1 MTVTSPT
8 FSQIKAQVAAIRKA
22 VPNTRAVAIRSRSK
36 WTGDVIQRDGE
47 ETYRIY
53 QCDSPLAMRI
63 ALRNADESATT
74 VLVTDIDD
82 NDISNDIFVRLKPR
96 KLYPLNSWQIVKA
109 LFQAK
114 SIDPRIASHGWIAE
128 TLMEFIPADGY
139 APAVS
144 GFLAAETVWPILFR
158 RVIGLESE
166 SPDLVAVL
174 KWSIDVQAVTR
185 YQETS
190 PAFKEAA
197 IDWLV
202 STGGPAMAT
211 VMRCVERNDRPDAL
225 PIGLAAGVVFHAN
238 AKGKLERAIGNLEG
252 RYLHGESAEVS
263 IMERWAAAA
272 TEVVRLQLRD
282 SRLKQQQLMRSDEIL
297 RELGADNFAS
307 FSDTSPLGF
316 DRRLAEFGKQLTAL
330 LKTGPNTD
338 IEPLIAYRQSI
349 TQHDRHSRERRQLDR
364 VDMAIRLVRFLR
376 QCKTDQTF
384 SSMAEAAAFHLS
396 EGGFVDWARLTLRSG
411 DPVSELS
418 EAYSKLFN
426 AVTAVREQQSRMF
439 AELLRDWTA
448 AKKSDDLVV
457 PVEQILEQI
466 VAPIAAELPVLVI
479 VIDGMSV
486 AVFHELMADVL
497 GHDWLL
503 LAEETRGLRP
513 ALATTPSV
521 TEVSRTS
528 LLCGKLAQGNQDTE
542 RVGFAAH
549 AALLKHC
556 RANSPPILFHKA
568 ALRETD
574 DASLAAEIR
583 KEISSTHR
591 KIVGVVVNAVD
602 DHLLKGEQIDTRW
615 SRDEIKVLPL
625 LLHEARISGRTV
637 IMVSDHGH
645 VLDCNAKGQS
655 FEGGERWRF
664 DQGNPADGEFRVKGP
679 RVVIPEAGSLIAP
692 WTERI
697 RYGIKKNGYH
707 GGLSPQE
714 MVIPIAVLT
723 ASGAFPAGW
732 AEAPADLPAWWDV
745 IATGPLIEAAREQ
758 ITKPTKPK
766 EKPAG
771 RLFDP
776 EEEPA
781 KPAAT
786 PVTVLATPIVPAW
799 VQALFES
806 PVFAEQKRLGG
817 RTVPA
822 DDVFARLLIAID
834 QRGGK
839 ITTAGLANSLRL
851 SLVRLPGFIATA
863 QRVLNVDGFLVLNR
877 DDVSDTIAL
886 DRNLLC
892 RQFDLPKGE
901 K

>member
-22 VPNTRAVAIRSRSK
+22 VPNTRAVAIRSRTK
-36 WTGDVIQRDGE
+36 WTGDIIQRDGE

-128 TLMEFIPADGY
+128 TLIEYIPVDGY
-139 APAVS
+139 APVAS
-144 GFLAAETVWPILFR
+144 GFLAAETVWPILFKR
-158 RVIGLESE
+158 MIGLESE

-174 KWSIDVQAVTR
+174 KWSIDAQAVSR
-185 YQETS
+185 YQATS
-190 PAFKEAA
+190 SAFKEAA
-197 IDWLV
+197 IEWLV
-202 STGGPAMAT
+202 SSGGPAMAT
-211 VMRCVERNDRPDAL
+211 VLRCVGDNDRPDAL
-225 PIGLAAGVVFHAN
+225 PIGLAAGVVFHTK
-238 AKGKLERAIGNLEG
+238 AKGKLERAIGKLEE
-252 RYLHGESAEVS
+252 RYLCGQSVELPIV
-263 IMERWAAAA
+263 ERWAAAA

-282 SRLKQQQLMRSDEIL
+282 SRLKQQQLNRSDEIL
-297 RELGADNFAS
+297 RELQAEGFAS
-307 FSDTSPLGF
+307 LSDTSPVGF
-316 DRRLAEFGKQLTAL
+316 DGRLAEFGKQLTVL
-330 LKTGPNTD
+330 LKSGPAAE
-338 IEPLIAYRQSI
+338 IEPLLECRQSI
-349 TQHDRHSRERRQLDR
+349 MQHDRHSRERRQLDR
-364 VDMAIRLVRFLR
+364 VDMAIRLVRFLK
-376 QCKTDQTF
+376 QCEANQSF

-426 AVTAVREQQSRMF
+426 AVTTVREQQSRAF

-448 AKKSDDLVV
+448 AKTSDEIVV
-457 PVEQILEQI
+457 PVERILEQI

-486 AVFHELMADVL
+486 AVFRELMADVL

-503 LAEETRGLRP
+503 LAEEAHGLRP

-528 LLCGKLAQGNQDTE
+528 LLCGKLLQGTQDTE
-542 RVGFAAH
+542 RTGFAAH
-549 AALLKHC
+549 PALLKHC

-591 KIVGVVVNAVD
+591 KVVGVVVNAVD

-645 VLDCNAKGQS
+645 VLDCNAKGQV
-655 FEGGERWRF
+655 FEGGERWRI
-664 DQGNPADGEFRVKGP
+664 DQGSPSDGEFRLKGP

-692 WTERI
+692 WTEKI

-723 ASGAFPAGW
+723 ASGAFPSGW
-732 AEAPADLPAWWDV
+732 VEAPADLPTWWDV
-745 IATGPLIEAAREQ
+745 ISTGPLIEPLREQ
-758 ITKPTKPK
+758 VTRPVKPK

-781 KPAAT
+781 QPAAKT
-786 PVTVLATPIVPAW
+786 EVVLATPVVPDW
-799 VQALFES
+799 VQALLAS

-817 RTVPA
+817 RTVPT
-822 DDVFARLLIAID
+822 DEVFSKLLMAID

-892 RQFDLPKGE
+892 RQFDLPKGA